1 MKKLEVLRRFVWTS
15 AVVIAAGGAIALV
28 VGSALAGWAGWAFFG
43 IVCLLVL
50 LWAYASFTPNSPLFG
65 RVVTGRGTND
75 RVLALTF
82 DDGPSAD
89 WTPPVLD
96 ALRDNN
102 ARATFFVLGRNA
114 EAYPELIRRIS
125 DEGHEIASHGYDHAL
140 LTFASQA
147 DVDRQLERT
156 ERSLADALGDAPK
169 ARLFRAPHGFRNPFV
184 ARATSRRGYEVVGWT
199 KGVWDTAKPG
209 VETIVRRT
217 IGGFRPGGILLL
229 HDADGSG
236 ANDERSQTAEAVP
249 EIVERAHAA
258 GYELVTVSELAI
270 RAPAK
275 RTATWRIIA
284 GLVLFAVLLELAL
297 RTVDIS
303 TVTSVDI
310 VWWWVGVAL
319 ILNLISIVLKA
330 AVWKTALDTIP
341 DHPKFLYAHV
351 IPALFVGFLL
361 NTLLPARLGE
371 IGRVSVLRRRL
382 RMTGIEVPSATL
394 AGSVVAEQIVLAIAL
409 VAIMVLQLPFVNI
422 PARFEHMILAF
433 GGVVIVVLLAVIG
446 LETFSR
452 RGGHRGSRADLAL
465 ARGHQ
470 AAAML
475 YGIARGLQ
483 QGQTVLRRPR
493 SAFFALIAGL
503 ASWAAQIGGIYAA
516 LAAADIH
523 PTIGRAGLVFLVS
536 TLVQLFPFW
545 PGNVG
550 LFQGAVAQVL
560 VQAYPIDFPH
570 AIAFAVGLQVI
581 EVSLGVGLGFWF
593 LSREGLSLSEVR
605 GLRTDD

>member
-1 MKKLEVLRRFVWTS
+1 MKKLAVVRRFVGAS
-15 AVVIAAGGAIALV
+15 AVVIAAGGAMALV
-28 VGSALAGWAGWAFFG
+28 VGSALVGWAGWALFG
-43 IVCLLVL
+43 MVCLLVL

-82 DDGPSAD
+82 DDGPSPE

-96 ALRDNN
+96 ALRDGG
-102 ARATFFVLGRNA
+102 ARATFFVLGRHV
-114 EAYPELIRRIS
+114 EAHPELVRRIS

-140 LTFASQA
+140 LTFASRA
-147 DVDRQLERT
+147 DVERQLDRT
-156 ERSLADALGDAPK
+156 EQSLANALGETPK
-169 ARLFRAPHGFRNPFV
+169 ARLFRAPHGFRNPSV
-184 ARATSRRGYEVVGWT
+184 SRVTSRRGYEVVGWT

-209 VETIVRRT
+209 VEAIVRRT

-236 ANDERSQTAEAVP
+236 AGDDRSQTAEAVP

-258 GYELVTVSELAI
+258 GYELVTVSELAV

-284 GLVLFAVLLELAL
+284 GLVLFGVLLELAL
-297 RTVDIS
+297 RTVDIR
-303 TVTSVDI
+303 TVSAVDI
-310 VWWWVGVAL
+310 TWTWVFAAL
-319 ILNLISIVLKA
+319 ALNLLSIVLKA
-330 AVWKTALDTIP
+330 AVWKAALDTIP
-341 DHPKFLYAHV
+341 NHPRFLYAQV

-382 RMTGIEVPSATL
+382 RMSGIEIPNATL

-409 VAIMVLQLPFVNI
+409 VMIMVLQLPFVNI

-446 LETFSR
+446 LEAFSR
-452 RGGHRGSRADLAL
+452 RNRGSARVDLAA

-470 AAAML
+470 AIALL
-475 YGIARGLQ
+475 YGIARGLH

-493 SAFFALIAGL
+493 TASVALVAGL

-550 LFQGAVAQVL
+550 LFQGAVAQAL
-560 VQAYPIDFPH
+560 VQAYSIDFPH

>member
-1 MKKLEVLRRFVWTS
+1 MKKLAVVRRFVGAS
-15 AVVIAAGGAIALV
+15 AVVIAAGGALALV
-28 VGSALAGWAGWAFFG
+28 VGTALAGWAGWALFG
-43 IVCLLVL
+43 MVCLLVL

-82 DDGPSAD
+82 DDGPSAE

-96 ALRDNN
+96 ALRESG
-102 ARATFFVLGRNA
+102 ARATFFVLGRHA
-114 EAYPELIRRIS
+114 EAHPELVRRIS

-140 LTFASQA
+140 LTFASRS
-147 DVDRQLERT
+147 DVERQLDRT
-156 ERSLADALGDAPK
+156 EQSLTDALGETTT

-184 ARATSRRGYEVVGWT
+184 ARVTSRRGYEVVGWT

-209 VETIVRRT
+209 VEAIVRRT

-236 ANDERSQTAEAVP
+236 AGDDRSQTAEAVP

-275 RTATWRIIA
+275 RTATWRIVA
-284 GLVLFAVLLELAL
+284 GLVLFGVLLELAL
-297 RTVDIS
+297 RTVDIR
-303 TVTSVDI
+303 TVSAVDI
-310 VWWWVGVAL
+310 TWTWVFAAL
-319 ILNLISIVLKA
+319 LLNLLSIVLKA
-330 AVWKTALDTIP
+330 AVWKAALDTIP
-341 DHPKFLYAHV
+341 DHPRFLYAHV

-382 RMTGIEVPSATL
+382 RMTGIEIPNATL

-409 VAIMVLQLPFVNI
+409 VVIMVLQLPFVNI

-433 GGVVIVVLLAVIG
+433 GGVIIVVLLAVIG
-446 LETFSR
+446 LEAFSR
-452 RGGHRGSRADLAL
+452 RGRGKARADLAL

-470 AAAML
+470 AVALL
-475 YGIARGLQ
+475 YGIARGLH

-493 SAFFALIAGL
+493 TALFALVAGL

-545 PGNVG
+545 PGNIG